1 MTKLAVVLSGS
12 GVYDGS
18 EINEAVLTL
27 LSIEE
32 SGASYQ
38 CFAPD
43 EQQMHVVNHL
53 TGEVMVNE
61 SRNSLVESAR
71 ITRGNIKP
79 LAQLDVM
86 EFDGLIVVG
95 GFGAAKNLSDFA
107 IKGTDFSVHVNF
119 LKIATDFKNAKK
131 AVGYMCIA
139 PVLLTAVYDNV
150 SLTIGNDAG
159 TEKALI
165 ELGAKHEVKDVFSVS
180 VDTKNKVV
188 TTPAYM
194 LASNLLEAKS
204 GIKNLV
210 DTVISLTTTQQ

>member
-1 MTKLAVVLSGS
+1 MTKLAVILSGT

-32 SGASYQ
+32 SGSTYQ

-43 EQQMHVVNHL
+43 MEQMHVVNHL

-61 SRNSLVESAR
+61 SRNVLVESAR
-71 ITRGNIKP
+71 ITRGDVKP
-79 LAQLDVM
+79 ITELNAID
-86 EFDGLIVVG
+86 FDGLIVVG

-107 IKGTDFSVHVNF
+107 IKGAEFSAINEFIKV
-119 LKIATDFKNAKK
+119 ATDFKNAQKV
-131 AVGYMCIA
+131 VGYMCIA
-139 PVLLTAVYDNV
+139 PMLLTAVYDDIT
-150 SLTIGNDAG
+150 LTIGNDADTAKTLEG
-159 TEKALI
+159 
-165 ELGAKHEVKDVFSVS
+165 LGAKHEVKDVTSVS
-180 VDTKNKVV
+180 IDIENRVV

-194 LASNLLEAKS
+194 LANSLLEARV

-210 DTVISLTTTQQ
+210 DSVVSLSQ